1 MKKLLQSLFI
11 LVFVAGAAMAQDRTI
26 TGTVTSQEDGLP
38 IPGVSV
44 RVKGTQIGT
53 QTNASGQYS
62 LTVPSES
69 KVLDFSFIGFNTQ
82 SAAITSSNV
91 VNVSLT
97 TDAQLLSEVVVT
109 AVGITREAKSLGY
122 AVTTIKGDELTKARE
137 TNVINSLA
145 GKAAGV
151 RVTSQSGTV
160 GGSSKIII
168 RGASSFNSGST
179 SNQPIFVIDGLPVDN
194 SSQQIN
200 TISTSS
206 VPQGSAGSDYG
217 NRAGD
222 LNSDDIESITV
233 LKGAAATALYGARAK
248 NGAIVITTKK
258 GKKGQTTISI
268 NSSTRF
274 DNVLKLPDFQNEYAQ
289 GVQGVYSADPNANSA
304 SLNGWGPK
312 ISEVQGQQF
321 VDYLGRKITLQ
332 AFPDNVKNFYNT
344 GKTYLNS
351 VSFDG
356 GGESGDFRFGYT
368 NTVQDGIVPNEKLN
382 KNAIS
387 FNAGRTVAEN
397 LEVRAN
403 VNYTRTVGEGR
414 PVQSSNNPSVLQS
427 IVYGLP
433 RTIDTRLLKD
443 NYVDPVTKQQIALT
457 PTRTGNNPY
466 WVVNNNNFSNT
477 VDRVYGNAI
486 VTYKPLDWLTISN
499 NFGTDFY
506 NEFRRGVTRQGTIGS
521 LTGDFYQANIYNR
534 IINNDFLI
542 TVDQKITEDLSLK
555 VIGGYNVYEAFY
567 RRDLSD
573 AQQLTVDELYNFSN
587 AGSVV
592 TTNTSNKRRIVG
604 LYGDVGLSYKDFLF
618 LNVTGR
624 NDWSSTLPIDNRSYF
639 YPSVSTSFVFTEL
652 LKDRNVDWLSY
663 GKLRA
668 SYANVGSD
676 TDPYQG
682 VFTYAPI
689 SAAFAQYGYGSTFPF
704 NGVLAFSSPATI
716 PNLDLKPQ
724 NQASYEVGAELR
736 FLQSRINL
744 DVTYYNTNTSDQI
757 VRLPLPQSTGF
768 STALLNAGSVKN
780 SGVEVSLGLIP
791 LRTQDFTWN
800 LDFNFSR
807 NKQIVEL
814 PSNLASY
821 SLASGWS
828 GLSIKAES
836 GKPFGIYGVAW
847 QRDGEGNI
855 VIDAANGLRKTLSE
869 QRLGNMAPDWLG
881 GVNNTFSY
889 KGASLSFLVD
899 VRKGGVIYSNTVST
913 LRTSGLAEET
923 LLNRG
928 RIFIEKGV
936 TASGSSFVPNTTPV
950 TSMQDYW
957 AQYTTTNTEANIFDA
972 SYVKLREVRLSYQL
986 PATIFQR
993 NVKFIKS
1000 AEIGLE
1006 GRNLWI
1012 IHDNVPHIDPEA
1024 NFFGTESVAEGV
1036 EFNSVPSTRTI
1047 GFNLRVRI

>member
-11 LVFVAGAAMAQDRTI
+11 LVFIAGAAMAQNRTI
-26 TGTVTSQEDGLP
+26 TGTVSGKDDGLP
-38 IPGVSV
+38 LPGVSV
-44 RVKGTQIGT
+44 KIVGTQSGTSTDSNGKYALSVGSGPISIEISSIGYLT
-53 QTNASGQYS
+53 Q
-62 LTVPSES
+62 
-69 KVLDFSFIGFNTQ
+69 VLAIG
-82 SAAITSSNV
+82 SSNV
-91 VNVSLT
+91 INVALV
-97 TDAQLLSEVVVT
+97 TDARQLGEVVVT
-109 AVGITREAKSLGY
+109 AMGITRTAKSLGY
-122 AVTTIKGDELTKARE
+122 SVTTIKGDELTKARE

-145 GKAAGV
+145 GKVAGV

-168 RGASSFNSGST
+168 RGASSFNSTGT

-222 LNSDDIESITV
+222 LNSDDIETITV

-258 GKKGQTTISI
+258 GKKGQASVSF

-274 DNVLKLPDFQNEYAQ
+274 DNVLKLPKFQNEYAQ
-289 GVQGVYSADPNANSA
+289 GVQGVYSSDPNVNSS

-312 ISEVQGQQF
+312 ISDVQDKTF
-321 VDYLGRKITLQ
+321 TDYLGRKITLQ
-332 AFPDNVKNFYNT
+332 AYPDNVKDFYET
-344 GKTYLNS
+344 GKTYVNS
-351 VSFDG
+351 LSFEG
-356 GGESGDFRFGYT
+356 GGESGDYRFGFT
-368 NTVQDGIVPNEKLN
+368 NTTQDGIIPNEKLR
-382 KNAIS
+382 KNTLS
-387 FNAGRTVAEN
+387 LNAGRTIFEGLDIRTSA
-397 LEVRAN
+397 
-403 VNYTRTVGEGR
+403 NYTRTAADGR

-433 RTIDTRLLKD
+433 RTIDVNLLRN

-457 PTRTGNNPY
+457 PTRTGNNPF
-466 WVVNNNNFSNT
+466 WVVNNNNFSNV
-477 VDRVYGNAI
+477 VDRFFGNAI
-486 VTYKPLDWLTISN
+486 VSYKPIEWLTISN
-499 NFGTDFY
+499 NLGTDFY
-506 NEFRRGVTRQGTIGS
+506 NEYRRGVTRQGTIGS
-521 LTGDFYQANIYNR
+521 LTGDFYTANIYNR
-534 IINNDFLI
+534 IINNDLI
-542 TVDQKITEDLSLK
+542 VTAEQKLTEDLGLK
-555 VIGGYNVYEAFY
+555 VIAGYNVFESFY

-573 AQQLTVDELYNFSN
+573 AQQLTADGLYNFSN

-592 TTNTSNKRRIVG
+592 TTNTSNKRRIQGV
-604 LYGDVGLSYKDFLF
+604 YGDIGLSYKDYLF

-624 NDWSSTLPIDNRSYF
+624 NDWSSTLPVQNQSYF
-639 YPSVSTSFVFTEL
+639 YPSVSSSFVFSEVLPKTTWF
-652 LKDRNVDWLSY
+652 NY

-676 TDPYQG
+676 TEPYQG
-682 VFTYAPI
+682 VFTYTPI

-704 NGVLAFSSPATI
+704 NGILAFSSPSAI
-716 PNLDLKPQ
+716 PNLNLKPQ
-724 NQASYEVGAELR
+724 NQASFEIGTELR
-736 FLQSRINL
+736 FMDSRINL

-757 VRLPLPQSTGF
+757 VSLPLPQSTGY
-768 STALLNAGSVKN
+768 STALRNAGSVKN
-780 SGVEVSLGLIP
+780 QGVEVVLGLIP
-791 LRTQDFTWN
+791 VKSGDFTWN
-800 LDFNFSR
+800 MDLNFSR
-807 NKQIVEL
+807 NAQTVEL
-814 PSNLASY
+814 PTELASY

-836 GKPFGIYGVAW
+836 GKSFGIYGVAW
-847 QRDGEGNI
+847 ERDPSGNL
-855 VIDAANGLRKTLSE
+855 VIDAANGLRKTVSDK
-869 QRLGNMAPDWLG
+869 RLGNMSPDWLG
-881 GVNNTFSY
+881 GINNSFSY

-899 VRKGGVIYSNTVST
+899 IRKGGVIFSNSVST
-913 LRTSGLAEET
+913 LRTSGLSEET

-928 RIFIEKGV
+928 NIFIDKGV
-936 TASGSSFVPNTTPV
+936 VASGGTFVTNTVPV
-950 TSMQDYW
+950 TSMQEYW

-986 PATIFQR
+986 PAKFLQR

-1000 AEIGLE
+1000 AELGLE

-1036 EFNSVPSTRTI
+1036 EFNSVPSTRTF
-1047 GFNLRVRI
+1047 GFNLRFRI

>member
-1 MKKLLQSLFI
+1 MKKLVQSLFI
-11 LVFVAGAAMAQDRTI
+11 LLFIAGTAMAQDRTV
-26 TGTVTSQEDGLP
+26 TGTVTGKDDGLP
-38 IPGVSV
+38 LPGVTV
-44 RVKGTQIGT
+44 LVKGTKNGT
-53 QTNASGQYS
+53 QTGADGKYAIS
-62 LTVPSES
+62 VPSGSVEL
-69 KVLDFSFIGFNTQ
+69 VFSYLGFTTQ
-82 SAAITSSNV
+82 TISSASSV
-91 VNVSLT
+91 VNVTLQS
-97 TDAQLLSEVVVT
+97 DATALSEVVVT

-122 AVTTIKGDELTKARE
+122 SVSTIKGDELTKARE

-145 GKAAGV
+145 GKVSGV

-194 SSQQIN
+194 SSQQVN

-222 LNSDDIESITV
+222 LNSDDIESMTV

-258 GKKGQTTISI
+258 GKKGQTTITV

-274 DNVLKLPDFQNEYAQ
+274 DNVLKLPSFQNEYAQ
-289 GVQGVYSADPNANSA
+289 GVQGVYSTGPTVNSS

-312 ISEVQGQQF
+312 ISEVQDRKF
-321 VDYLGRKITLQ
+321 TDYLGNQVTLQ
-332 AFPDNVKNFYNT
+332 AYPDNVKDFYNT
-344 GKTYLNS
+344 GKTYINS

-356 GGESGDFRFGYT
+356 GGESGDYRFGYT
-368 NTVQDGIVPNEKLN
+368 NTIQDGIIPNEKLK
-382 KNAIS
+382 KNVVS
-387 FNAGRTVAEN
+387 FNAGRTVAPG
-397 LEVRAN
+397 LDVRTN
-403 VNYTRTVGEGR
+403 VNYTRTVADGR

-433 RTIDTRLLKD
+433 RTIDTKVLKD
-443 NYVDPVTKQQIALT
+443 NYFDPVTKQQIALT

-466 WVVNNNNFSNT
+466 WVVNNNNFSNV

-486 VTYKPLDWLTISN
+486 VTYKPLNWLTISN
-499 NFGTDFY
+499 NLGTDFY

-521 LTGDFYQANIYNR
+521 LTGDFYAANIYNR
-534 IINNDFLI
+534 IINNDLLL
-542 TVDQKITEDLSLK
+542 TVDQKLTEDLSLK
-555 VIGGYNVYEAFY
+555 VIGGYNIFENFY

-573 AQQLTVDELYNFSN
+573 AQQLIADQLYNYAN

-592 TTNTSNKRRIVG
+592 TTNTSNQKRIQGV
-604 LYGDVGLSYKDFLF
+604 YGDVGLSYKDYLF

-624 NDWSSTLPIDNRSYF
+624 NDWSSTLPVNNRSYF
-639 YPSVSTSFVFTEL
+639 YPSVSSSFVFSEL
-652 LKDRNVDWLSY
+652 LPKSDWFNY

-682 VFTYAPI
+682 VFQYSPI

-716 PNLDLKPQ
+716 PNLNLKPQ

-736 FLQSRINL
+736 FLQSRVNL

-757 VRLPLPQSTGF
+757 VRLPLPQSTGY
-768 STALLNAGSVKN
+768 SAALLNAGSVKN
-780 SGVEVSLGLIP
+780 SGFEIVLGLIP
-791 LRTQDFTWN
+791 FKTQDFTWN
-800 LDFNFSR
+800 MDVNFSR
-807 NKQIVEL
+807 NIQKIEL

-847 QRDGEGNI
+847 ERDGSGNL
-855 VIDAANGLRKTLSE
+855 VIDPATGLRRTVSDK
-869 QRLGNMAPDWLG
+869 RLGNMSPDWLG
-881 GVNNTFSY
+881 GINNSFSY

-899 VRKGGVIYSNTVST
+899 IRKGGVIYSNSVSS

-928 RIFIEKGV
+928 RVFIDKGV
-936 TASGSSFVPNTTPV
+936 NPSGNANVTPV

-972 SYVKLREVRLSYQL
+972 SYVKLREVRLSYQI
-986 PATIFQR
+986 PAKVFQTSA
-993 NVKFIKS
+993 KFIKG
-1000 AEIGLE
+1000 AEIGVE

-1036 EFNSVPSTRTI
+1036 EFNSIPSTRTI
-1047 GFNLRVRI
+1047 GFNIRLKI

>member
-11 LVFVAGAAMAQDRTI
+11 LLFVATSAMAQDRTI
-26 TGTVTSQEDGLP
+26 TGTVTDKEDGKPL
-38 IPGVSV
+38 PGVTV
-44 RVKGTQIGT
+44 LIKGSKVGT
-53 QTNASGQYS
+53 QTGGDGKYAIS
-62 LTVPSES
+62 VPSGSTELTFSYLGYTVQTLAISGSTVNAVLES
-69 KVLDFSFIGFNTQ
+69 DSK
-82 SAAITSSNV
+82 A
-91 VNVSLT
+91 LT
-97 TDAQLLSEVVVT
+97 EVVVT
-109 AVGITREAKSLGY
+109 AVGIARQAKSLGY
-122 AVTTIKGDELTKARE
+122 SVTTLKGDELTKARE

-145 GKAAGV
+145 GKVSGV
-151 RVTSQSGTV
+151 RVTAQSGTV

-194 SSQQIN
+194 SSQQVN

-222 LNSDDIESITV
+222 LNSDDIESMTV

-258 GKKGQTTISI
+258 GKKGQTTITV

-274 DNVLKLPDFQNEYAQ
+274 DNVLKLPSFQNEYAQ
-289 GVQGVYSADPNANSA
+289 GVQGVYSSGPTVNSS

-312 ISEVQGQQF
+312 ISEVQDKTFTNYLGQQ
-321 VDYLGRKITLQ
+321 ITLQ
-332 AFPDNVKNFYNT
+332 AYPDNVKDFYNT
-344 GKTYLNS
+344 GKTYINS

-356 GGESGDFRFGYT
+356 GGDSGDYRFGYT
-368 NTVQDGIVPNEKLN
+368 NTTQDGIIPNEKLK
-382 KNAIS
+382 KNVVS
-387 FNAGRTVAEN
+387 FNAGRNVAPG
-397 LEVRAN
+397 LDVRTN
-403 VNYTRTVGEGR
+403 VNYTRTVADGR

-433 RTIDTRLLKD
+433 RTIDTKVLKD
-443 NYVDPVTKQQIALT
+443 NYFDPVTKQQIALT

-466 WVVNNNNFSNT
+466 WVVNNNNFSNV
-477 VDRVYGNAI
+477 VDRVFGNAI
-486 VTYKPLDWLTISN
+486 VTYKPLNWLTISN
-499 NFGTDFY
+499 NLGTDFY

-521 LTGDFYQANIYNR
+521 LTGDFYAANIYNR
-534 IINNDFLI
+534 IINNDLLL
-542 TVDQKITEDLSLK
+542 TVDQKLTEDLSLK
-555 VIGGYNVYEAFY
+555 VIGGYNVFENFY

-573 AQQLTVDELYNFSN
+573 AQQLIADQLYNYAN

-592 TTNTSNKRRIVG
+592 TTNTSNQKRIQGV
-604 LYGDVGLSYKDFLF
+604 YGDVGLSYKDYLF

-624 NDWSSTLPIDNRSYF
+624 NDWSSTLPANNRSYF
-639 YPSVSTSFVFTEL
+639 YPSISSSFVFSEL
-652 LKDRNVDWLSY
+652 LPKSEWFNY

-682 VFTYAPI
+682 VFQYSPI

-716 PNLDLKPQ
+716 PNLNLKPQ

-736 FLQSRINL
+736 FLQSRVNL

-757 VRLPLPQSTGF
+757 VRLPLPQSTGY
-768 STALLNAGSVKN
+768 SAALLNAGSVKN

-791 LRTQDFTWN
+791 VKTQDFTWN
-800 LDFNFSR
+800 MDVNFSR
-807 NKQIVEL
+807 NVQKIEL

-836 GKPFGIYGVAW
+836 GKSFGIYGVAW
-847 QRDGEGNI
+847 LRDDAGNL
-855 VIDAANGLRKTLSE
+855 VIDEATGLRKTVSDK
-869 QRLGNMAPDWLG
+869 RLGNMSPDWLG
-881 GVNNTFSY
+881 GINNTFSY

-899 VRKGGVIYSNTVST
+899 IRKGGVIYSNSVSS
-913 LRTSGLAEET
+913 LRTSGLAKET

-928 RIFIEKGV
+928 RVFIDKGV
-936 TASGSSFVPNTTPV
+936 VASGSTFVPNTTPV

-972 SYVKLREVRLSYQL
+972 SYVKLREVRLSYQI
-986 PATIFQR
+986 PAKVFQTS
-993 NVKFIKS
+993 VKFIKG
-1000 AEIGLE
+1000 AEIGVE

-1036 EFNSVPSTRTI
+1036 EFNSIPSTRTI
-1047 GFNLRVRI
+1047 GFNIRIKI

>member
-11 LVFVAGAAMAQDRTI
+11 LMFIAGAAVAQDRTI
-26 TGTVTSQEDGLP
+26 TGTVTGKDDGLP
-38 IPGVSV
+38 LPGVSV
-44 RVKGTQIGT
+44 KVVGTQNGTSTDANGKYLLVVGAGRTSIEISSIGYLT
-53 QTNASGQYS
+53 QI
-62 LTVPSES
+62 VP
-69 KVLDFSFIGFNTQ
+69 IG
-82 SAAITSSNV
+82 SSNV
-91 VNVSLT
+91 VNVSLV
-97 TDAQLLSEVVVT
+97 TDAKQLGEVVVT
-109 AVGITREAKSLGY
+109 AMGITRTAKSLGY
-122 AVTTIKGDELTKARE
+122 SVTTIKGDELTKARE

-168 RGASSFNSGST
+168 RGASSFNSTGT

-222 LNSDDIESITV
+222 LNSDDIETITV

-258 GKKGQTTISI
+258 GKKGQASVSF

-274 DNVLKLPDFQNEYAQ
+274 DNVLKLPKFQNEYAQ
-289 GVQGVYSADPNANSA
+289 GVQGVYSSDPNANSA

-312 ISEVQGQQF
+312 ISEVQDRTF
-321 VDYLGRKITLQ
+321 TDYLGRKITLQ
-332 AFPDNVKNFYNT
+332 AYPNNVKDFYET
-344 GKTYLNS
+344 GKTYVNS
-351 VSFDG
+351 LSFEG
-356 GGESGDFRFGYT
+356 GGESGDYRFGFT
-368 NTVQDGIVPNEKLN
+368 NTTQDGIIPNEKLR
-382 KNAIS
+382 KNTLS
-387 FNAGRTVAEN
+387 LNAGRTIFEG
-397 LEVRAN
+397 LEIRTSA
-403 VNYTRTVGEGR
+403 NYTRTAADGR

-433 RTIDTRLLKD
+433 RTIDVNLLRN

-457 PTRTGNNPY
+457 PTRTGNNPF
-466 WVVNNNNFSNT
+466 WVVNNNNFSNV
-477 VDRVYGNAI
+477 VDRFFGNAI
-486 VTYKPLDWLTISN
+486 VSYKPIEWLTISN
-499 NFGTDFY
+499 NLGTDFY
-506 NEFRRGVTRQGTIGS
+506 NEYRRGVTRQGTIGS
-521 LTGDFYQANIYNR
+521 LTGDFYTANIYNR
-534 IINNDFLI
+534 IINNDLI
-542 TVDQKITEDLSLK
+542 VTAEKKIVEDLSLK
-555 VIGGYNVYEAFY
+555 VIAGYNVFESFY

-573 AQQLTVDELYNFSN
+573 AQQLTADGLYNFSN

-592 TTNTSNKRRIVG
+592 TTNTSNKRRIQGV
-604 LYGDVGLSYKDFLF
+604 YGDIGLSYKDYLF

-624 NDWSSTLPIDNRSYF
+624 NDWSSTLPVQNQSYF
-639 YPSVSTSFVFTEL
+639 YPSVSSSFVFSEVLPKTTWF
-652 LKDRNVDWLSY
+652 NY

-676 TDPYQG
+676 TEPYQG
-682 VFTYAPI
+682 VFTYTPI

-704 NGVLAFSSPATI
+704 NGVLAFSSPSAI
-716 PNLDLKPQ
+716 PNLNLKPQ
-724 NQASYEVGAELR
+724 NQASFEIGTELR
-736 FLQSRINL
+736 FMDSRINL

-757 VRLPLPQSTGF
+757 VSLPLPQSTGY
-768 STALLNAGSVKN
+768 STALRNAGSVKN
-780 SGVEVSLGLIP
+780 RGVEVTLGLVP
-791 LRTQDFTWN
+791 VRSADFTWN
-800 LDFNFSR
+800 MDVNFSR
-807 NKQIVEL
+807 NVQTVEL
-814 PSNLASY
+814 PTELASY

-836 GKPFGIYGVAW
+836 GKSFGIYGVAW
-847 QRDGEGNI
+847 NRDPSGNTI
-855 VIDAANGLRKTLSE
+855 IDAANGLRKTVSDK
-869 QRLGNMAPDWLG
+869 RLGNMSPDWLG
-881 GVNNTFSY
+881 GINNSFSY

-899 VRKGGVIYSNTVST
+899 IRKGGVIFSNSVST
-913 LRTSGLAEET
+913 LRTNGLSEET

-928 RIFIEKGV
+928 NIFIDKGV
-936 TASGSSFVPNTTPV
+936 VAAGGGFVPNTVPV
-950 TSMQDYW
+950 TSMQEYW
-957 AQYTTTNTEANIFDA
+957 AQYSTTNTEANIFDA

-986 PATIFQR
+986 PSKFLQR
-993 NVKFIKS
+993 NAKFIKS

-1036 EFNSVPSTRTI
+1036 EFNSVPSTRTF
-1047 GFNLRVRI
+1047 GFNLRFRI

>member
-11 LVFVAGAAMAQDRTI
+11 LLFVATSAMAQDRTI
-26 TGTVTSQEDGLP
+26 TGTVTDKEDGKPL
-38 IPGVSV
+38 PGVTV
-44 RVKGTQIGT
+44 LVKGSKVGT
-53 QTNASGQYS
+53 QTGGDGKYALS
-62 LTVPSES
+62 VPSGSTELTFSYLGYTVQTLAISGNTLNAVLETDS
-69 KVLDFSFIGFNTQ
+69 K
-82 SAAITSSNV
+82 A
-91 VNVSLT
+91 LT
-97 TDAQLLSEVVVT
+97 EVVVT
-109 AVGITREAKSLGY
+109 AVGIARQAKSLGY
-122 AVTTIKGDELTKARE
+122 AVTTLKGDELTKARE
-137 TNVINSLA
+137 SNVVNSLA
-145 GKAAGV
+145 GKVSGV

-194 SSQQIN
+194 SSQQLN

-222 LNSDDIESITV
+222 LNSDDIESMTV

-258 GKKGQTTISI
+258 GKKGQTTITV

-289 GVQGVYSADPNANSA
+289 GNQGVYSSGPTVNS
-304 SLNGWGPK
+304 SNLNGWGPK
-312 ISEVQGQQF
+312 ISEVQDKTFTNYLGQQ
-321 VDYLGRKITLQ
+321 ITLQ
-332 AFPDNVKNFYNT
+332 AYPDNVKDFYNT
-344 GKTYLNS
+344 GKTYINS

-356 GGESGDFRFGYT
+356 GGDSGDYRFGYT
-368 NTVQDGIVPNEKLN
+368 NTTQDGIVPSEKLK
-382 KNAIS
+382 KNVIN
-387 FNAGRTVAEN
+387 FNAGRTVAPG
-397 LEVRAN
+397 LDVRTN
-403 VNYTRTVGEGR
+403 VNYTRTVADGR

-433 RTIDTRLLKD
+433 RTIDTKVLKD

-466 WVVNNNNFSNT
+466 WVVNNNNFSNV

-486 VTYKPLDWLTISN
+486 VTYKPLNWLTISN
-499 NFGTDFY
+499 NLGTDFY

-521 LTGDFYQANIYNR
+521 LTGDFYAANIYNR
-534 IINNDFLI
+534 IINNDLLL
-542 TVDQKITEDLSLK
+542 TVDQKLTEDLSLK
-555 VIGGYNVYEAFY
+555 VIGGYNVFENFY

-573 AQQLTVDELYNFSN
+573 AQQLIADELYNYAN

-592 TTNTSNKRRIVG
+592 TTNTSNQKRIQGV
-604 LYGDVGLSYKDFLF
+604 YGDVGLSYKDYLF
-618 LNVTGR
+618 LNVTAR
-624 NDWSSTLPIDNRSYF
+624 NDWSSTLPVHNNSYF
-639 YPSVSTSFVFTEL
+639 YPSVSSSFVFSEL
-652 LKDRNVDWLSY
+652 LPKSDWFNY

-682 VFTYAPI
+682 VFQYTPI

-704 NGVLAFSSPATI
+704 NGVLAFSSPSTI
-716 PNLDLKPQ
+716 PNLNFKPQ
-724 NQASYEVGAELR
+724 NQASYEVGTELR
-736 FLQSRINL
+736 FLQSRVNL

-757 VRLPLPQSTGF
+757 VRLPLPQSTGY
-768 STALLNAGSVKN
+768 STILLNAGSVKN
-780 SGVEVSLGLIP
+780 SGVEVTLGLVP
-791 LRTQDFTWN
+791 VKTSDFTWN
-800 LDFNFSR
+800 MDINFSR
-807 NKQIVEL
+807 NVQKIEL

-836 GKPFGIYGVAW
+836 GKSFGIYGTAW
-847 QRDGEGNI
+847 LRDDAGNL
-855 VIDAANGLRKTLSE
+855 VIDPATGLRKTVNDK
-869 QRLGNMAPDWLG
+869 RLGNMSPDWLG
-881 GVNNTFSY
+881 GISNTFSY

-899 VRKGGVIYSNTVST
+899 IRKGGVIYSNTVSS
-913 LRTSGLAEET
+913 LRTSGLAKET
-923 LLNRG
+923 LQNRG
-928 RIFIEKGV
+928 RVFIEKGV
-936 TASGSSFVPNTTPV
+936 VASGSTFVPNTIPV

-972 SYVKLREVRLSYQL
+972 SYVKLREVRLSYQI
-986 PATIFQR
+986 PAKVFQTS
-993 NVKFIKS
+993 VKFIKG

-1012 IHDNVPHIDPEA
+1012 IKDNVPHIDPEA

-1036 EFNSVPSTRTI
+1036 EFNSIPSTRTI
-1047 GFNLRVRI
+1047 GFNIRLKI

>member
-11 LVFVAGAAMAQDRTI
+11 LLFVAGSAMAQDRTI
-26 TGTVTSQEDGLP
+26 TGKVTDKEDGKPL
-38 IPGVSV
+38 PGVTV
-44 RVKGTQIGT
+44 LVKGSKIGT
-53 QTNASGQYS
+53 QTGGDGKYTISVPSGSNELTFSYLGYNLQTLAISGNTVNAVLEADSKS
-62 LTVPSES
+62 LT
-69 KVLDFSFIGFNTQ
+69 
-82 SAAITSSNV
+82 
-91 VNVSLT
+91 
-97 TDAQLLSEVVVT
+97 EVVVT
-109 AVGITREAKSLGY
+109 AVGIARQAKSLGY
-122 AVTTIKGDELTKARE
+122 AVTTLKGDELTKARE
-137 TNVINSLA
+137 SNVVNSLA
-145 GKAAGV
+145 GKVSGV

-194 SSQQIN
+194 SSQQLN

-222 LNSDDIESITV
+222 LNSDDIESMTV

-258 GKKGQTTISI
+258 GKKGQTTITV

-289 GVQGVYSADPNANSA
+289 GNQGVYSSGPTVNS
-304 SLNGWGPK
+304 SNLNGWGPK
-312 ISEVQGQQF
+312 ISEVQDRTFTNYLGQQ
-321 VDYLGRKITLQ
+321 VTLQ
-332 AFPDNVKNFYNT
+332 AYPDNVKDFYNT
-344 GKTYLNS
+344 GKTYINS

-356 GGESGDFRFGYT
+356 GGESGDYRFGYT
-368 NTVQDGIVPNEKLN
+368 NTTQDGIVPSEKLK
-382 KNAIS
+382 KNVIN
-387 FNAGRTVAEN
+387 FNAGRNVAPG
-397 LEVRAN
+397 LDVRTN
-403 VNYTRTVGEGR
+403 VNYTRTVADGR

-433 RTIDTRLLKD
+433 RTIDTKVLKD
-443 NYVDPVTKQQIALT
+443 NYIDPVTKQQIALT

-466 WVVNNNNFSNT
+466 WVVNNNNFSNV

-486 VTYKPLDWLTISN
+486 VTYKPLNWLTISN
-499 NFGTDFY
+499 NLGTDFY

-521 LTGDFYQANIYNR
+521 LTGDFYAANIYNR
-534 IINNDFLI
+534 IINNDLLL
-542 TVDQKITEDLSLK
+542 TVDQKLTEDLSLK
-555 VIGGYNVYEAFY
+555 VIGGYNVFESFY

-573 AQQLTVDELYNFSN
+573 AQQLIADELYNYAN

-592 TTNTSNKRRIVG
+592 TTNTSNQKRIQGV
-604 LYGDVGLSYKDFLF
+604 YGDVGLSYKDYLF
-618 LNVTGR
+618 LNVTAR
-624 NDWSSTLPIDNRSYF
+624 NDWSSTLPVHNNSYF
-639 YPSVSTSFVFTEL
+639 YPSVSSSFVFSEL
-652 LKDRNVDWLSY
+652 LPKSDWFNY

-682 VFTYAPI
+682 VFQYTPI

-704 NGVLAFSSPATI
+704 NGVLAFSSPSTI
-716 PNLDLKPQ
+716 PNLNFKPQ
-724 NQASYEVGAELR
+724 NQASYEFGTELR
-736 FLQSRINL
+736 FLRSRVNL

-757 VRLPLPQSTGF
+757 VRLPLPQSTGY
-768 STALLNAGSVKN
+768 STILLNAGSVKN
-780 SGVEVSLGLIP
+780 SGVEVTLGLIP
-791 LRTQDFTWN
+791 VKTQDFTWN
-800 LDFNFSR
+800 MDLNFSR
-807 NKQIVEL
+807 NVQKIEL

-836 GKPFGIYGVAW
+836 GKSFGIYGTAW
-847 QRDGEGNI
+847 LKDDAGNL
-855 VIDAANGLRKTLSE
+855 VIDPATGLRKTVNDK
-869 QRLGNMAPDWLG
+869 RLGNMSPDWLG
-881 GVNNTFSY
+881 GINNTFSY
-889 KGASLSFLVD
+889 KGASLSFLID
-899 VRKGGVIYSNTVST
+899 IRKGGVIYSNTVSS
-913 LRTSGLAEET
+913 LRTSGLAKET

-928 RIFIEKGV
+928 RVFIEKGV
-936 TASGSSFVPNTTPV
+936 VASGSTFVPNTVPV

-972 SYVKLREVRLSYQL
+972 SYVKLREVRLSYQI
-986 PATIFQR
+986 PAKVFQTS
-993 NVKFIKS
+993 VKFIKG

-1012 IHDNVPHIDPEA
+1012 IKDNVPHIDPEA

-1036 EFNSVPSTRTI
+1036 EFNSIPSTRTI
-1047 GFNLRVRI
+1047 GFNIRLKI

>member
-11 LVFVAGAAMAQDRTI
+11 LLFVAGSAMAQDRTI
-26 TGTVTSQEDGLP
+26 TGKVTDKEDGKPL
-38 IPGVSV
+38 PGVTV
-44 RVKGTQIGT
+44 LVKGSKVGT
-53 QTNASGQYS
+53 QTGGDGKYA
-62 LTVPSES
+62 LTVPSGSNELTFSYLGYNLQTLAISGNTVNAVLEADS
-69 KVLDFSFIGFNTQ
+69 K
-82 SAAITSSNV
+82 
-91 VNVSLT
+91 SLT
-97 TDAQLLSEVVVT
+97 EVVVT
-109 AVGITREAKSLGY
+109 AVGIARQAKSLGY
-122 AVTTIKGDELTKARE
+122 AVTTLKGDELTKARE
-137 TNVINSLA
+137 SNVVNSLA
-145 GKAAGV
+145 GKVSGV

-194 SSQQIN
+194 SSQQVN

-222 LNSDDIESITV
+222 LNSDDIESMTV

-258 GKKGQTTISI
+258 GKKGQTTITV

-289 GVQGVYSADPNANSA
+289 GVQGVYSSGPTVNSS

-312 ISEVQGQQF
+312 ISEVQDRTFTNYLGQQ
-321 VDYLGRKITLQ
+321 VTLQ
-332 AFPDNVKNFYNT
+332 AYPDNVKDFYNT
-344 GKTYLNS
+344 GTTYINS

-356 GGESGDFRFGYT
+356 GGESGDYRFGYT
-368 NTVQDGIVPNEKLN
+368 NTTQNGIIPNEKLK
-382 KNAIS
+382 KNVAN
-387 FNAGRTVAEN
+387 FNAGRTVAPG
-397 LEVRAN
+397 LDVRTN
-403 VNYTRTVGEGR
+403 VNYTRTVADGR

-433 RTIDTRLLKD
+433 RTIDTKVLKD
-443 NYVDPVTKQQIALT
+443 NYIDPVTKQQIALT

-466 WVVNNNNFSNT
+466 WVVNNNNFSNV

-486 VTYKPLDWLTISN
+486 VTYKPLNWLTISN
-499 NFGTDFY
+499 NLGTDFY

-521 LTGDFYQANIYNR
+521 LTGDFYAANIYNR
-534 IINNDFLI
+534 IINNDLLL
-542 TVDQKITEDLSLK
+542 TVDQKLTEYLSLK
-555 VIGGYNVYEAFY
+555 VIGGYNVFENFY

-573 AQQLTVDELYNFSN
+573 AQQLIADELYNYAN

-592 TTNTSNKRRIVG
+592 TTNTSNQKRIQGV
-604 LYGDVGLSYKDFLF
+604 YGDVGLSYKDYLF

-624 NDWSSTLPIDNRSYF
+624 NDWSSTLPANNRSYF
-639 YPSVSTSFVFTEL
+639 YPSISSSFVFSEL
-652 LKDRNVDWLSY
+652 LPKSEWFNY

-682 VFTYAPI
+682 VFQYSPI

-716 PNLDLKPQ
+716 PNLNLKPQ

-736 FLQSRINL
+736 FLQSRVNL

-768 STALLNAGSVKN
+768 SAALLNAGSVKN
-780 SGVEVSLGLIP
+780 SGVEVTLGLIP
-791 LRTQDFTWN
+791 VKTQDFTWN
-800 LDFNFSR
+800 MDINFSR
-807 NKQIVEL
+807 NAQKIEL

-836 GKPFGIYGVAW
+836 GKSFGIYGVAW
-847 QRDGEGNI
+847 LRDDAGNL
-855 VIDAANGLRKTLSE
+855 VIDPATGLRKTVSDK
-869 QRLGNMAPDWLG
+869 RLGNMSPDWLG
-881 GVNNTFSY
+881 GINNTFSY

-899 VRKGGVIYSNTVST
+899 IRKGGVIYSNSVSS
-913 LRTSGLAEET
+913 LRTSGLAKET

-928 RIFIEKGV
+928 RVFIDKGV
-936 TASGSSFVPNTTPV
+936 VASGSTFVPNTTPV

-972 SYVKLREVRLSYQL
+972 SYVKLREVRLSYQI
-986 PATIFQR
+986 PAKVFQTS
-993 NVKFIKS
+993 VKFIKG

-1012 IHDNVPHIDPEA
+1012 IKDNVPHIDPEA

-1036 EFNSVPSTRTI
+1036 EFNSIPSTRTI
-1047 GFNLRVRI
+1047 GFNIRLKI

>member
-11 LVFVAGAAMAQDRTI
+11 VLLFAGSALAQNRTV
-26 TGTVTSQEDGLP
+26 TGTVTGKEDGLP
-38 IPGVSV
+38 IPGVTV
-44 RVKGTQIGT
+44 LLKGTTNGT
-53 QTNASGQYS
+53 QTNAQGKYS
-62 LTVPSES
+62 LSIPAGSAEIVFSSLGFTTQTLSNVSG
-69 KVLDFSFIGFNTQ
+69 VLDVT
-82 SAAITSSNV
+82 
-91 VNVSLT
+91 LE
-97 TDAQLLSEVVVT
+97 TDSKALSEVVVT

-122 AVTTIKGDELTKARE
+122 SVTTLKGDELTKARE

-145 GKAAGV
+145 GKVSGV
-151 RVTSQSGTV
+151 KITSQSGTV

-200 TISTSS
+200 TITTSS

-222 LNSDDIESITV
+222 LNSDDIESLTV

-258 GKKGQTTISI
+258 GKKGQTTVSV

-274 DNVLKLPDFQNEYAQ
+274 DNVLKLPNFQNEYAQ
-289 GVQGVYSADPNANSA
+289 GVQGVYSTGPTVNSS

-312 ISEVQGQQF
+312 ISEVQDRKF
-321 VDYLGRKITLQ
+321 TDYLGNLVTLQ
-332 AFPDNVKNFYNT
+332 AYPDNVKDFYNT
-344 GKTYLNS
+344 GKTYINS

-356 GGESGDFRFGYT
+356 GGESGDYRFGYT
-368 NTVQDGIVPNEKLN
+368 NTVQDGIIPNEKLK
-382 KNAIS
+382 KNSMS
-387 FNAGRTVAEN
+387 FNAGRTVAPGLDIRTN
-397 LEVRAN
+397 I
-403 VNYTRTVGEGR
+403 NYTRTVADGR

-427 IVYGLP
+427 IIYGLP
-433 RTIDTRLLKD
+433 RTIDTKTLKD
-443 NYVDPVTKQQIALT
+443 NYVDPITKQQIALT

-466 WVVNNNNFSNT
+466 WVVNNNNFSNV

-486 VTYKPLDWLTISN
+486 LTYKPLNWLTISN
-499 NFGTDFY
+499 NLGTDFY

-521 LTGDFYQANIYNR
+521 LTGDFYAANLYNR
-534 IINNDFLI
+534 IINNDLLL
-542 TVDQKITEDLSLK
+542 TVDQKLSDDLKLK
-555 VIGGYNVYEAFY
+555 VIGGYNIYETLY
-567 RRDLSD
+567 RRDLTD
-573 AQQLTVDELYNFSN
+573 AQQLTVDGLYNYSN

-592 TTNTSNKRRIVG
+592 TTNTFNQKRIQGV
-604 LYGDVGLSYKDFLF
+604 YGDIGLSYKDYLF
-618 LNVTGR
+618 LNITGR
-624 NDWSSTLPIDNRSYF
+624 NDWSSTLPISNRSYF
-639 YPSVSTSFVFTEL
+639 YPSVSSSFVFSEL
-652 LKDRNVDWLSY
+652 LTKNDWFSY

-682 VFTYAPI
+682 VFTYSPI

-704 NGVLAFSSPATI
+704 QGVLAFSSPATI
-716 PNLDLKPQ
+716 PNLKLKPQ
-724 NQASYEVGAELR
+724 NQSSFEVGTDLR
-736 FLQSRINL
+736 FLQSRVNL
-744 DVTYYNTNTSDQI
+744 DFTYYNTNTSDQI
-757 VRLPLPQSTGF
+757 VRLPLPQSTGY
-768 STALLNAGSVKN
+768 SAALLNAGSVKN
-780 SGVEVSLGLIP
+780 SGIEVTLGLIP
-791 LRTQDFTWN
+791 LKTQEFTWN
-800 LDFNFSR
+800 LDLNFSK
-807 NKQIVEL
+807 NVQTIEL

-836 GKPFGIYGVAW
+836 GKSFGIYGVAW
-847 QRDGEGNI
+847 LRDDNGNLI
-855 VIDAANGLRKTLSE
+855 LDSATGLRKTKSD
-869 QRLGNMAPDWLG
+869 QRLGNMSPDWFAG
-881 GVNNTFSY
+881 ISNSFSY
-889 KGASLSFLVD
+889 KGASLSFLID
-899 VRKGGVIYSNTVST
+899 IRKGGVIYSNTVSS
-913 LRTSGLAEET
+913 LRTSGLGEET

-928 RIFIEKGV
+928 SVFIDKGV
-936 TASGSSFVPNTTPV
+936 VASGNTFIPNTTPV

-957 AQYTTTNTEANIFDA
+957 SQYTTTNTEANIFDA
-972 SYVKLREVRLSYQL
+972 SYVKLREVRLSYQI
-986 PATIFQR
+986 PPRIFQT
-993 NVKFIKS
+993 NAKFIKG

-1047 GFNLRVRI
+1047 GFNIRLKI